1 MQKTA
6 RKNTKYS
13 RNVTI
18 LKIGHLAKAILLR
31 PLENGQFRS
40 KIKNARNVRKTI
52 IQDYKSCFVQKT
64 ARKNTKYARN
74 ETILKNQSSC
84 KDYSAGKGCSLC
96 RMVNL
101 GQKLKMLEI
110 CEKPSYKIRRVL
122 LCKKPLEKAPNM
134 RETRQF

>member
-1 MQKTA
+1 MQKTV

-40 KIKNARNVRKTI
+40 IIKNARNVRKTI

-74 ETILKNQSSC
+74 ETFLKISHLAKTIAQ
-84 KDYSAGKGCSLC
+84 GKGVAFAEWSIW
-96 RMVNL
+96 VKN
-101 GQKLKMLEI
+101 
-110 CEKPSYKIRRVL
+110 
-122 LCKKPLEKAPNM
+122 
-134 RETRQF
+134 